1 LGNQKKKLTRKDS
14 TLSDVE
20 SSTDKSVKKI
30 DGAQVDVDNKKVFI
44 PIGLF
49 FFFFTLKL
57 KKKIFKY
64 VNLNI

>member
-1 LGNQKKKLTRKDS
+1 MGNQKKKLTRKDS

>member
-44 PIGLF
+44 PISLF